1 MVKKS
6 LLHVIAT
13 GKYDRYIRDL
23 IESANNNFMKDTDL
37 SIIIYTD
44 SKKILSRETQK
55 IIPIKIEHEPWPY
68 PTLKRF
74 HYFELSLDL
83 IEKSDYSF
91 YIDVD
96 SLFRK
101 EISLKEL
108 DLENFSG
115 SIANLHPG
123 FYGNP
128 GTPERNQNSTAY
140 IPHGSTNSYYCG
152 GFFGGDSETFIHM
165 IKTIK
170 NRIDQDLEREIIAI
184 WHDESHLNKY
194 FLDYPPRK
202 ILGEGFSCAEEFLG
216 SNDYFR
222 DPYIIFIDKSQELKS
237 DKNAK

>member
-1 MVKKS
+1 MSKKI
-6 LLHVIAT
+6 LLHLIAT
-13 GKYDRYIRDL
+13 GKYDRYIPD
-23 IESANNNFMKDTDL
+23 IMESAKKYFFNLEDLNFIL
-37 SIIIYTD
+37 YTD
-44 SKKILSRETQK
+44 SEFFLNQKNKDTVSFKIS
-55 IIPIKIEHEPWPY
+55 HELWPY

-91 YIDVD
+91 YVDVD

-101 EISLKEL
+101 KISLKEL

-123 FYGNP
+123 FYGDP

-140 IPHGSTNSYYCG
+140 IPYGSTSSYYCG
-152 GFFGGDSETFIHM
+152 GFFGGDSKTFIHM

-194 FLDYPPRK
+194 FLDYPPQK

-222 DPYIIFIDKSQELKS
+222 DPYIIFINKSQELKS